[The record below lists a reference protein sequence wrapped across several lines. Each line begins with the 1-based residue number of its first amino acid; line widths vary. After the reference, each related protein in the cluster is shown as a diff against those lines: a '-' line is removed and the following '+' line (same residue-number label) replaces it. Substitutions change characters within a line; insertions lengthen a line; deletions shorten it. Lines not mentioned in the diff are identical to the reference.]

1 MLKTDIN
8 IIGLVFSVNIDGN
21 DIEFNEE
28 NYGFLRNYNILL
40 IF

>member
-21 DIEFNEE
+21 DIEFNEWQQT
-28 NYGFLRNYNILL
+28 NDIIYYTKR
-40 IF
+40 